1 MDGGCGRIDA
11 GLIGIVPANIFK
23 VPMQAELE
31 SLIGKKVLVEGD
43 VGSGKTAYAHRLIR
57 QALDLADVGD
67 VIVIDMAPRRRRVGK
82 RFVGGRLKM
91 PKGSAPRIEYSSP
104 DQVFAPR
111 LEGKN
116 GKEVQELARANAS
129 ELEKILEPILKRKK
143 RMLFINDLTM
153 FLHAGDVGLLIDAIS
168 ETETFIGTAYKG
180 KFLSNEKGSG
190 ITSRE
195 RTLLEKI
202 EKCMDLV
209 ISL

>member
-1 MDGGCGRIDA
+1 
-11 GLIGIVPANIFK
+11 
-23 VPMQAELE
+23 LE

-43 VGSGKTAYAHRLIR
+43 VGSGKTAYAHRLIL

-91 PKGSAPRIEYSSP
+91 PKGSAPRIKYFSP

-129 ELEKILEPILKRKK
+129 ELEKILEPILKMKK

-180 KFLSNEKGSG
+180 KFLSNDKGSG
-190 ITSRE
+190 IASRE